1 MVKSEINV
9 TKSVECLYHNVY
21 HMVYDR
27 YFSVNNIAASLDET
41 FNLTERYGY
50 TFLSIVSVCLN
61 TNCDSQIF
69 FR

>member
-1 MVKSEINV
+1 
-9 TKSVECLYHNVY
+9 
-21 HMVYDR
+21 MVYDR